1 MKITKFISLQFN
13 ATTTTTARVDVPF
26 KVSRI
31 HVKSIGYEAGT
42 LGKTDYVVLMS
53 NLGDANQPLGV
64 LFQDNTYAST
74 PISDVEIKFFQPEFV
89 QGSYTFTLLN
99 MNGTVAT
106 TSNNGAGNDAVG
118 MVVEFNSPEELN

>member
-13 ATTTTTARVDVPF
+13 ASPTTTARVDVGF
-26 KVSRI
+26 KVSKI
-31 HVKSIGYEAGT
+31 HVKAIAYEAGT

-106 TSNNGAGNDAVG
+106 TSNNGAGNDSVG
-118 MVVEFNSPEELN
+118 MVVEFNSLEELN